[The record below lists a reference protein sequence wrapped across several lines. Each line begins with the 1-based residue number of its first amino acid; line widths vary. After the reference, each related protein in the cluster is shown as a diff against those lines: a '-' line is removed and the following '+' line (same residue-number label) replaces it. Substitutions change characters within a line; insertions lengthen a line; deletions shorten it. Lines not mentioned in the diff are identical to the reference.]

1 MITSMRQAVAVQA
14 RRVKAGKKGHARA
27 VRRYFHKM
35 NICPVTGKSDWHGVN
50 ELKQS
55 VPFIDSHP
63 LKEN

>member
-1 MITSMRQAVAVQA
+1 MITSMTQAVAVQA

-27 VRRYFHKM
+27 VRRYFHKLA
-35 NICPVTGKSDWHGVN
+35 KDWYGVN

-63 LKEN
+63 LREN

>member
-1 MITSMRQAVAVQA
+1 MEQAEITQE
-14 RRVKAGKKGHARA
+14 RRVAAGKKGHARA
-27 VRRYFHKM
+27 VRRYFHKLA
-35 NICPVTGKSDWHGVN
+35 KDWHGVN